1 MRFVAI
7 LLTLGLLGGTA
18 HAQDFFVEKSMP
30 VHGAT
35 EVPLSDTVAFSFNEE
50 VDVNTNWNTAFVQ
63 EPEDQLQFD
72 RVSLCINFRGVC
84 DTGEGTPRHVR
95 FRELEHEPDTDY
107 TWLVYAVRS
116 AGGRSM
122 TEPYVLRYTTA
133 SSLGQGRIQGSVVA
147 PKTTGRWT
155 ESLRSSLRTIAEG
168 LRHGGRGHLVFDRP
182 KGDASDRTAPAAS
195 GARPGAR
202 FGTVGNASASAG
214 PYTQIL
220 LIDEFSM
227 RESEWT
233 VRAADVLIGSS
244 GSYTLDFVRSGSY
257 VPIAVR
263 YTDGTNSEIDAL
275 GFYDPDGD
283 GTPNSIDVQNDQRTG
298 IDLELFDFPLTEAR
312 ADSNLPVAVDSAAQY
327 ASDQELRWIEAG
339 YGIRTTGRAY
349 EWTYRFYSPSKELKT
364 EVTVDPL
371 GADVDT
377 TTISPG
383 GGGFLPNMRPLPDDF
398 LDSGEALGIALDD
411 GGRDFIDQF
420 RSGTVTTVLEGGN
433 LYWTDSPWE
442 GREFWRVRFI
452 AATGRGVESYKRFVD
467 MQTGASIPVELARF
481 TAVVDGREATL
492 RWQTASETQNAGF
505 EVQHT
510 PGDSATAAR
519 WRTLGFVEGAGT
531 TQTPQTYQLRT
542 DPLVPG
548 RHRFRLKQIDTD
560 GTAHFSD
567 VVSVTLQMEQP
578 LRLSAPRPH
587 PVRET
592 STLRFGVQDGRQ
604 ATLTVYDAL
613 GRHIETLFDGTPS
626 PGTMRTVRLDA
637 DRLSSGTYFVRLQ
650 AGGRSRT
657 RRVTVVR

>member
-1 MRFVAI
+1 MRFVAV
-7 LLTLGLLGGTA
+7 LLTLGLLSGTA
-18 HAQDFFVEKSMP
+18 HAQDFSVRKSMP
-30 VHGAT
+30 VHGET
-35 EVPLSDTVAFSFNEE
+35 EVSLSDTVAFSFNEE
-50 VDVNTNWNTAFVQ
+50 VDVNTDWNTAVVQ
-63 EPEDQLQFD
+63 EPRDQLQFD

-84 DTGEGTPRHVR
+84 DTGEGTPRHLR

-116 AGGRSM
+116 TGGRSM

-133 SSLGQGRIQGSVVA
+133 SSRGEGEIQGSVAA
-147 PKTTGRWT
+147 PKTSGRWT
-155 ESLRSSLRTIAEG
+155 ESLRSSLRTIAKG

-182 KGDASDRTAPAAS
+182 EEDASDLDASAAPD
-195 GARPGAR
+195 ARPGAR

-220 LIDEFSM
+220 LVDEFSI

-244 GSYTLDFVRSGSY
+244 GSYTLDFVRPGSY

-275 GFYDPDGD
+275 GFHDPDGD
-283 GTPNSIDVQNDQRTG
+283 GTPNSIDVQDDDQRTG
-298 IDLELFDFPLTEAR
+298 IDLELFDFPLTAAR

-364 EVTVDPL
+364 EVTIDPL
-371 GADVDT
+371 AADVDT
-377 TTISPG
+377 ST
-383 GGGFLPNMRPLPDDF
+383 GGGFLPNMRLLPDDF
-398 LDSGEALGIALDD
+398 LGSGEALGIALDD

-420 RSGTVTTVLEGGN
+420 RSGTVTTILEGGN

-452 AATGRGVESYKRFVD
+452 AVTGTGVESYKRFVD

-481 TAVVDGREATL
+481 AAVVDGREVTL

-531 TQTPQTYQLRT
+531 TQTPQAYQLRT
-542 DPLVPG
+542 DPLAPG
-548 RHRFRLKQIDTD
+548 RHRFRLKQVDTD

-567 VVSVTLQMEQP
+567 VVPVTLQMERP

-587 PVRET
+587 PVQNT
-592 STLRFGVQDGRQ
+592 STLRFGVQDGHR

-626 PGTMRTVRLDA
+626 PGTMQTVRLNA

-650 AGGRSRT
+650 AGGQSRT
-657 RRVTVVR
+657 QSVTIAR